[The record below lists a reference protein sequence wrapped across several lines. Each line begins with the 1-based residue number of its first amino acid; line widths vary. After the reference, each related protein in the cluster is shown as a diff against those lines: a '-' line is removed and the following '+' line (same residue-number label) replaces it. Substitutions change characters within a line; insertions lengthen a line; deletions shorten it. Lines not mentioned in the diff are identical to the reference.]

1 MTSFRID
8 PASLAA
14 IRRHL
19 KEIGAD
25 HSAVLNEAGAASGR
39 LLLSAWRDRVIDR
52 GGPDD
57 PGLVDQRWFGTL
69 LTEMLAEVGWGRFV
83 IDQPSGDG
91 LVLVTDD
98 ASEAVPDTAEEP
110 ACHFTAG
117 ALAWFLG
124 ELAQAP
130 LGVHELECRS
140 AGASACHFLV
150 GSPAMIEAAEDLRA
164 AGGDW
169 HELFATT
176 LRR

>member
-8 PASLAA
+8 PASLTA
-14 IRRHL
+14 IRRRL
-19 KEIGAD
+19 EEIGAD
-25 HSAVLNEAGAASGR
+25 HAAVLNEAGASSGR
-39 LLLSAWRDRVIDR
+39 MLLSAWRDRIIDR

-69 LTEMLAEVGWGRFV
+69 LTEMLAEEGWGRFV
-83 IDQPSGDG
+83 IDQPDADA
-91 LVLVTDD
+91 LVLVAEDG
-98 ASEAVPDTAEEP
+98 SEAAPDTAAEP

-124 ELAQAP
+124 ELAEAP

-140 AGASACHFLV
+140 AGAPACHFLV
-150 GSPAMIEAAEDLRA
+150 GSPEMIAAAEDLRA

-169 HELFATT
+169 HELFTTT
-176 LRR
+176 LRH